1 MAFWKNIFA
10 RRNRADPPIPTGRV
24 TAAGINR
31 WGVLSPYRSRTT
43 DVLQT
48 LRQIPEESTAID
60 FLKRVTPDVSM
71 AVWNFVRLSNL
82 GHTMEFYAPNTER
95 RLANIETLWNTEFA
109 PRVNAISNAG
119 MDGLIDIL
127 HQSAY
132 MKGAQAVE
140 VEVND
145 DRTDIIDVY
154 PIIPQTIEWNWEERN
169 GRKVLIPYQQQ
180 SMKKVSLEPG
190 KANFYWV
197 PVDPD
202 IDDPRGTLILAPVIQ
217 AMDFYMQILT
227 SIQAILAHQGFPRYD
242 MSMNLEKIM
251 NSMPASVKSNEK
263 KTKEWLLERWNEIRD
278 VMRSLAPTDDFIHY
292 DDLVVELLEGANS
305 NRSVDV
311 RALTEMLDI
320 QTLGGSK
327 QMAIFMNRNSGVTE
341 TWGTV
346 QFRIFCSGIASI
358 QRGSKRLIEEVARLW
373 LRVKGIQAVP
383 KFTHNIIDWNSEE
396 QRFQVQLL
404 KQQFY
409 AIAVALG
416 WITNDQAA
424 SEVMG
429 VENAV
434 GDMPPEAVR
443 ISYAQGGESSATD
456 EHAPGWIR
464 HDKLLHLRRK
474 NEKAQESMGM
484 PELRGKISR

>member
-1 MAFWKNIFA
+1 MGFFKNFFA
-10 RRNRADPPIPTGRV
+10 KKNRADPPIPTGRV
-24 TAAGINR
+24 TVAGINK
-31 WGVLSPYRSRTT
+31 WGILSPYRSRTT
-43 DVLQT
+43 DILQT
-48 LRQIPEESTAID
+48 LRSIPEETEAID

-82 GHTMEFYAPNTER
+82 GHTMEFYALNGKRMTDVESM
-95 RLANIETLWNTEFA
+95 WNNDFA

-119 MDGLIDIL
+119 LDGLIDIL
-127 HQSAY
+127 HQSAF
-132 MKGAQAVE
+132 MRGAQAVE
-140 VEVND
+140 VVVNS
-145 DRTDIIDVY
+145 DRTDIEDVY
-154 PIIPQTIEWNWEERN
+154 PIIPQTIEWQWEERD
-169 GRKVLIPYQQQ
+169 GKKVLIPYQQQ
-180 SMKKVSLEPG
+180 SIKRVSLEPG
-190 KANFYWV
+190 KANFFWV

-202 IDDPRGTLILAPVIQ
+202 IDDPRGTLILTPVIQ

-242 MSMNLEKIM
+242 MSMNLEKII
-251 NSMPASVKSNEK
+251 NSMPASVRSSEK
-263 KTKEWLLERWNEIRD
+263 KMKEWLLERWNEIRD
-278 VMRSLAPTDDFIHY
+278 MMRSLEPTDDFIHY
-292 DDLVVELLEGANS
+292 DDLVIKLLEGANS

-311 RALTEMLDI
+311 RAVTEMLDT
-320 QTLGGSK
+320 QTLSGAK

-383 KFTHNIIDWNSEE
+383 KFTHNTIDWNSEE
-396 QRFQVQLL
+396 QRLQVQLL

-424 SEVMG
+424 SQVMG
-429 VENAV
+429 VEEAV
-434 GDMPPEAVR
+434 GDMPPDTIR
-443 ISYAQGGESSATD
+443 ISYTQGGESSATD
-456 EHAPGWIR
+456 EYVPDQLQFPLRPGMLR
-464 HDKLLHLRRK
+464 LRRK
-474 NEKAQESMGM
+474 NGAARS
-484 PELRGKISR
+484 